1 MPKTGEVFFQ
11 MRDAVS
17 VGGNCCSACLRQWL
31 GLERFDIVRQ
41 TRTARQLDNARQP
54 DIAGQKM
61 GVARLLGAGLARQN
75 FDEGRLALH
84 QVLQAG
90 LHGAEIVER
99 MHAFGARAKFAGSLR
114 ATQQQNGE
122 DSDFVAIE
130 IESFLEA
137 VFVLGDA
144 AVRSAYGAD
153 QGLSIERMQ
162 SLADGGFVEIRDGL
176 AIRFLVAGVEEGV
189 QGERIVFGSGDFFFD
204 EGAEDAA
211 LDFAEQDV
219 HGVE

>member
-1 MPKTGEVFFQ
+1 MAKTGEVFFQ

-17 VGGNCCSACLRQWL
+17 VGGNCSSACLRQWL

-41 TRTARQLDNARQP
+41 TRTARQLDNARQ
-54 DIAGQKM
+54 KM
-61 GVARLLGAGLARQN
+61 HVARLLGAGLARQN
-75 FDEGRLALH
+75 FDERRLAFH

-90 LHGAEIVER
+90 LHGVEIVER
-99 MHAFGARAKFAGSLR
+99 MHAFGASAEFAGSLR
-114 ATQQQNGE
+114 ATQQQNAE

-144 AVRSAYGAD
+144 AVRGADGAD

-162 SLADGGFVEIRDGL
+162 GLANGGFVEIRDGL